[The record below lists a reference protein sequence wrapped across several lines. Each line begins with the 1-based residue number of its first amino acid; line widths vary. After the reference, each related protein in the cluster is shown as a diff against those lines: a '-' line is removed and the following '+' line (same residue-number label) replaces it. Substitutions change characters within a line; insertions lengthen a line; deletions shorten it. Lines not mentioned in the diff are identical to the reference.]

1 MNKQTASKNE
11 SLAAQLSKGTVLAP
25 FVYDGLQAKLAQKMG
40 YDAIYMTGF
49 GASARLGLPD
59 VGLTTF
65 TEMLDNARIIANTVD
80 IPLIC
85 DADTGY
91 GNALN
96 VHRTVRE
103 YENAGVA
110 AMHLE
115 DQQWPKRCGYME
127 GKSVIAASEMKQ
139 KLRAAVD
146 ARRGDMLIIGRTDA
160 LQSDGWNEAEDRARS
175 YLEEGVDMIFVDG
188 VGPNDINEYAS
199 RLGDL
204 PVLFNNVPMIHMSE
218 LEALPFNLVLHPGS
232 MMALLSVLK
241 GSLEE
246 LKTQGTVTL
255 NQHPNEIFKAA
266 LEALDA
272 AHYSGLSNKY
282 Y

>member
-1 MNKQTASKNE
+1 MNNQTTLNSK
-11 SLAAQLSKGTVLAP
+11 SLAQQLSQGTVLAP
-25 FVYDGLQAKLAQKMG
+25 FVYDGLQAKLAQKIG

-65 TEMLDNARIIANTVD
+65 TEMLDNARTIASTVD

-127 GKSVIAASEMKQ
+127 GKSVIPAGEMQQ

-146 ARRGDMLIIGRTDA
+146 ARRGDMIIIGRTDA

-188 VGPNDINEYAS
+188 VGEKDVAEYAR

-204 PVLFNNVPMIHMSE
+204 PVLFNNVPMIHMADIE
-218 LEALPFNLVLHPGS
+218 PLPFNLVLHPGS
-232 MMALLSVLK
+232 MMALMSALT
-241 GSLEE
+241 GSLKE
-246 LKTQGTVTL
+246 LKTKGTVTL
-255 NQHPNEIFKAA
+255 SQHPNEIFMA
-266 LEALDA
+266 ALDA
-272 AHYSGLSNKY
+272 LDAEHFSGLANKY
-282 Y
+282 S